1 MAIDRDRIRTAA
13 EAGMDD
19 IISFL
24 NRKIAMRAIS
34 AQGVDSQAMKD
45 DAQFVADAMETAGV
59 KADVVQ
65 SQNPDGTPGAWEV
78 IGSKTVDPSAPT
90 VLLYAHHDV
99 QPAPDDDGVWETDPF
114 TGTVKGGRLYGRG
127 SSDDGAGI
135 AIHLGALKIL
145 GEGLGVNVKLFIEG
159 EEEMGSNSFIPF
171 VRSHPEDFDADIM
184 PLALGTAIPE
194 SMRRLSPATRTIK
207 NSSRLLAKIAS
218 KFVRSSK
225 GSVGSCASCKTRLL
239 NFSQLIS
246 RSKNRSLGRLLY
258 CEARAVFFSAFSIS
272 AICSAI
278 WLRRTSLLGP
288 VNFCGILQ
296 LYGKTCQRE
305 ADISDSVTAS
315 AASGFHACCMLQ
327 PRVSSKSTAAL
338 LH

>member
-99 QPAPDDDGVWETDPF
+99 QPAPDDDGVWRLTPLPVRLRAAACMAGDPLM
-114 TGTVKGGRLYGRG
+114 TARELL
-127 SSDDGAGI
+127 S
-135 AIHLGALKIL
+135 IL
-145 GEGLGVNVKLFIEG
+145 G
-159 EEEMGSNSFIPF
+159 
-171 VRSHPEDFDADIM
+171 R
-184 PLALGTAIPE
+184 
-194 SMRRLSPATRTIK
+194 
-207 NSSRLLAKIAS
+207 
-218 KFVRSSK
+218 
-225 GSVGSCASCKTRLL
+225 
-239 NFSQLIS
+239 
-246 RSKNRSLGRLLY
+246 
-258 CEARAVFFSAFSIS
+258 
-272 AICSAI
+272 
-278 WLRRTSLLGP
+278 
-288 VNFCGILQ
+288 
-296 LYGKTCQRE
+296 
-305 ADISDSVTAS
+305 
-315 AASGFHACCMLQ
+315 
-327 PRVSSKSTAAL
+327 
-338 LH
+338 